1 MTEVPDIIDEAMI
14 ASRDAARGA
23 GKPELVLKSR
33 EFRKGREEGWRELE
47 DLVRRVEGR
56 GVRSLSLDE
65 LERLPILY
73 RAALSSL
80 SVSRTIALDRNLLLY
95 LENLALRAYLAVYGP
110 LVSPIEG
117 LRKFFVYD
125 LPEAVRAARWHIL
138 IVTVALLAG
147 VAVGFILTVQDEAW
161 FSSFMPAEM
170 AGGRGPSS
178 TAAYLRDKELFA
190 PWPGPVEAFGIF
202 ANVLFSHNTA
212 IGLMSF
218 GLGLAAG
225 IPTLIL
231 VVYQGLNL
239 GAFVALHY
247 DRGLTIEC
255 LGWLSIHGTTELG
268 ALVLLSAGGLVIA
281 DKILFPGRY
290 SRIENLA
297 LHGRQAAQMAVGGV
311 LMLFVAGVLEGGFR
325 QLVQSTPLRF
335 AIGMAMG
342 ALWLVYYSRCGKGA
356 SKRARQ

>member
-1 MTEVPDIIDEAMI
+1 MTQVADAFPDFVIADRDVPH
-14 ASRDAARGA
+14 GA

-47 DLVRRVEGR
+47 DLLQRVERR

-95 LENLALRAYLAVYGP
+95 LENLTLRAYLAVYGP
-110 LVSPIEG
+110 RVSPLEG
-117 LRKFFVYD
+117 LRTFFIHD
-125 LPEAVRAARWHIL
+125 LPAAVRAARWHIL
-138 IVTVALLAG
+138 IVTVTLLIG
-147 VAVGFILTVQDEAW
+147 VAAGFILTVQDESW
-161 FSSFMPAEM
+161 FTTLLSTEL

-178 TAAYLRDKELFA
+178 TAAYLRDRELFA
-190 PWPGPVEAFGIF
+190 PWPGFVEAFGVF
-202 ANVLFSHNTA
+202 ANVLFSHNTM
-212 IGLMSF
+212 IGLMCF
-218 GLGLAAG
+218 GFGMAAG

-231 VVYQGLNL
+231 VVYQGLAL

-247 DRGLTIEC
+247 DRGLTVEC

-268 ALVLLSAGGLVIA
+268 ALILLSAGGLVIA

-311 LMLFVAGVLEGGFR
+311 LMLFAAGILEGGFR

-335 AIGMAMG
+335 AIGLAMA
-342 ALWLVYYSRCGKGA
+342 ALWIFYFSLCG
-356 SKRARQ
+356 KRARP